1 MALGK
6 PECATWTAAS
16 LSDAPR
22 LCSCSDSSRYF
33 PYARGCGGD
42 VFLGYEGCE
51 AAGAVLPL

>member
-22 LCSCSDSSRYF
+22 LCSCSDSYRCF
-33 PYARGCGGD
+33 PCARGGGGD
-42 VFLGYEGCE
+42 VFLGCEGGA